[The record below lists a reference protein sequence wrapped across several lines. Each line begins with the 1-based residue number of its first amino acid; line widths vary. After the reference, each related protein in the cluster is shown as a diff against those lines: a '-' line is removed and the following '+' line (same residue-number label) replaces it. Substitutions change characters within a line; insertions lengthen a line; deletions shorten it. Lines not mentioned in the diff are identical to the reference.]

1 MILDRINRLE
11 NLRLLLYLSLGQRCS
26 GRRRWGYSVA
36 PFEVDL
42 IRKIDKELEALWG
55 ERRVERAGEAMGI
68 VALWWGLPG
77 GRIAPLAP

>member
-26 GRRRWGYSVA
+26 GRRSWGYA
-36 PFEVDL
+36 ATPFEVGL
-42 IRKIDKELEALWG
+42 IHKIDKELESLWG
-55 ERRVERAGEAMGI
+55 ERREERAGEAMAI

-77 GRIAPLAP
+77 GHIAPLAL